1 MKILCWI
8 SSRNDGILHITD
20 SLRQMGNTV
29 YFFPTEAYREVCS
42 YLQKKLDKF
51 GFHAARD
58 AYLEQ
63 WRDQLRYILD
73 ESAPDLAL
81 FIGSPRA
88 VMTPQELQ
96 KLQKSVPTV
105 CWFVDAVKDDEDHSY
120 LPYYDHV
127 FVFEKRDIAS
137 LREQYRIAAE
147 YCPVGYNSAYVDAV
161 KQTDKDIDIV
171 FVGSPFKNR
180 LHILE
185 ELCVHAEKNR
195 WKMKL
200 YGPFYDE
207 RYFWKKCFFHHRYPR
222 IARYLQNGAVE
233 PAAVANLYARSKICL
248 NIHLPEHKGVN
259 PRTFEIMAT
268 GSFQLID
275 VREDYGGLDP
285 EQDMVVFD
293 TITELIEKIIYYLE
307 HEDERERIAA
317 HGRKSVIE
325 HYSMREC
332 LNRILSLCENEG

>member
-1 MKILCWI
+1 MTILCCI
-8 SSRNDGILHITD
+8 TSRNDGILHITET
-20 SLRQMGNTV
+20 LCNMGHRV
-29 YFFPTEAYREVCS
+29 HFFPTDSYRETCA
-42 YLQKKLDKF
+42 YFQKKLDKF
-51 GFHAARD
+51 GFHSGRD
-58 AYLEQ
+58 SYIRN
-63 WRDQLRYILD
+63 WRHKLRETVDASLPPV
-73 ESAPDLAL
+73 SL
-81 FIGSPRA
+81 FINNPDA

-96 KLQKSVPTV
+96 TLRKSSTTI
-105 CWFVDAVKDDEDHSY
+105 CWFVDSVKGGQHGEY
-120 LPYYDHV
+120 LSCYDRI
-127 FVFEKRDIAS
+127 FVFEKGDVDYI
-137 LREQYRIAAE
+137 REQYHIEAE
-147 YCPVGYNSAYVDAV
+147 YCPVGYNSAYEKLEPPAE
-161 KQTDKDIDIV
+161 KDIDIV

-185 ELCVHAEKNR
+185 ELSTHVAEHQWNMR
-195 WKMKL
+195 L

-207 RYFWKKCFFHHRYPR
+207 RYFWKKQFFQNRYPG

-317 HGRKSVIE
+317 HGRKSVME
-325 HYSMREC
+325 HYSMGEC